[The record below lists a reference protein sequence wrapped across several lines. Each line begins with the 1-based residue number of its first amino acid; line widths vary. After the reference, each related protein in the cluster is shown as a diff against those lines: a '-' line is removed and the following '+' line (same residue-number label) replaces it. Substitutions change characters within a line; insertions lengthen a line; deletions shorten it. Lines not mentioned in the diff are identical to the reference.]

1 MPGFKNVGGPRF
13 IGAGM
18 GGYRG
23 DVLGGMSERITRA
36 MTKGMVGENAV
47 NYYAGAMDHVKRN
60 IDVGVQGKSKP
71 KNQKKPKPNIQSW
84 QDRNFKNRKT
94 KLNP

>member
-13 IGAGM
+13 LGAG
-18 GGYRG
+18 YG
-23 DVLGGMSERITRA
+23 DIM
-36 MTKGMVGENAV
+36 
-47 NYYAGAMDHVKRN
+47 
-60 IDVGVQGKSKP
+60 P
-71 KNQKKPKPNIQSW
+71 KAKAKQQKKPKPNIQSW